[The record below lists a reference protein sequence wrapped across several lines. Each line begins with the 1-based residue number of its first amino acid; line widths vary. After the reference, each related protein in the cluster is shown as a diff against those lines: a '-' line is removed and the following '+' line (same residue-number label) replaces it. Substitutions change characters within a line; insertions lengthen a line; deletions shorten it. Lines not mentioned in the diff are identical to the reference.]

1 MSTPKDWKAACFD
14 PLCEIHNQPKPTGE
28 WTVEHGKLHD
38 AIVMGDLCVEL
49 PLAFDQSEKIA
60 AAHNAA
66 IAAVQ
71 WIADDSIVEN
81 VRLMNQLSAEREKVT
96 LAKQMVQIESKRA
109 NEAEQQL
116 AAERGPLV
124 DGLADLQDSIE
135 HADPANL
142 SSRLRDKLTDV
153 ISDALAKAK
162 LSDDSFVPEA
172 DQRELS
178 KLTGELV
185 ARITEYFAVGGMF
198 NPELM
203 EHEKVRDLLMDC
215 RAGLD
220 AHNAAIAAERARY
233 RLDKQPL
240 VECLNYYA
248 QDTGQGSTH
257 EKARQLLI
265 DMGLWPTKLAKVK
278 DGKA

>member
-1 MSTPKDWKAACFD
+1 MFRALLSRAANRGMID
-14 PLCEIHNQPKPTGE
+14 EYVQ
-28 WTVEHGKLHD
+28 D
-38 AIVMGDLCVEL
+38 ACNLL
-49 PLAFDQSEKIA
+49 NK
-60 AAHNAA
+60 
-66 IAAVQ
+66 
-71 WIADDSIVEN
+71 
-81 VRLMNQLSAEREKVT
+81 
-96 LAKQMVQIESKRA
+96 
-109 NEAEQQL
+109 QL
-116 AAERGPLV
+116 AAEREKFQKAKEWNQVAELELRNARSLYTETFEDLGRIAKENQQLREQ
-124 DGLADLQDSIE
+124 LAAALDLIE

-265 DMGLWPTKLAKVK
+265 DMGLWPTKLAKMK
-278 DGKA
+278 EGK